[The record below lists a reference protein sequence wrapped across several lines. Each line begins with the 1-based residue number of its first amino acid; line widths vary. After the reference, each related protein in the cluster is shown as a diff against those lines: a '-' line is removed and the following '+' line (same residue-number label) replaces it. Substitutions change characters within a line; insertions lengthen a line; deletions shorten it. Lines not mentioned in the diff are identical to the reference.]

1 MCEHSYK
8 LGESRPS
15 LKIVVASHRLCS
27 QIFGFSEILAKGL
40 RPTKS
45 DFGNDKYFWVPN
57 SMTMN
62 STYVQKFYK
71 YTMMIKE
78 LNMSE
83 IGVLY
88 IKNVEGSYMERN
100 AEIHI
105 KNYYGFPVEL
115 NTLWGQIV
123 GENMCLGGGGTKMSL

>member
-1 MCEHSYK
+1 MYEHSYK

-27 QIFGFSEILAKGL
+27 KIFGFSEILAKGL

-45 DFGNDKYFWVPN
+45 DFDNDEYFWVPS

-71 YTMMIKE
+71 NTIMMRK

-88 IKNVEGSYMERN
+88 IDNVEGSNMERN
-100 AEIHI
+100 ADIHI

-115 NTLWGQIV
+115 NTLWGPIV
-123 GENMCLGGGGTKMSL
+123 DEYMCLGEQI

>member
-27 QIFGFSEILAKGL
+27 QIFGFSEILANEM
-40 RPTKS
+40 RPKIS
-45 DFGNDKYFWVPN
+45 YFWVPN
-57 SMTMN
+57 SITMN
-62 STYVQKFYK
+62 STYVQKLYK
-71 YTMMIKE
+71 YTMMIKK

-83 IGVLY
+83 IGVLC
-88 IKNVEGSYMERN
+88 IKNVEDSYMKRK

-123 GENMCLGGGGTKMSL
+123 DEYMYTKMSL